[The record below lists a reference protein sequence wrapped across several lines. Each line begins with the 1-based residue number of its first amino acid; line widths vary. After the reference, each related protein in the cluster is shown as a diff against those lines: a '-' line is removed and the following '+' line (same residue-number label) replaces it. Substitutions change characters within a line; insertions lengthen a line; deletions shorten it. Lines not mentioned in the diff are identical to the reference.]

1 MKDITSFI
9 KESIDIEKS
18 KIGTYVTV
26 TLVKRENLDLSTI
39 TKKQFVKY
47 MLEDFNKA
55 VAEYDKIITPLNE
68 LRRKELIDSEVKAA
82 ISYAEKKWKTE
93 KKRNE
98 YVENIR
104 KNAEAKE
111 WYMQKADRI
120 FFDCKPDTG
129 KMSITS
135 DCVFNKNTDE
145 KQLGRAYENLK
156 KSKYFTR
163 GTGWAFKY
171 EAHSK
176 TNLYYSFRPYVDIL
190 LNETDRAEQLRDA
203 EMLRKSVDDF
213 YKNTNYWGD

>member
-9 KESIDIEKS
+9 KESVDIEKS
-18 KIGTYVTV
+18 KDRTYVTV
-26 TLVKRENLDLSTI
+26 TLVKHENLDLSTI

-55 VAEYDKIITPLNE
+55 VAEYAKIITPLNE

-82 ISYAEKKWKTE
+82 IHYAENKWKTE

-98 YVENIR
+98 FIENIR

-111 WYMQKADRI
+111 WYMEKADRI
-120 FFDCKPDTG
+120 FFDCQPDTD
-129 KMSITS
+129 KMSIND
-135 DCVFNKNTDE
+135 DCIFNKDTNE
-145 KQLGRAYENLK
+145 KQLERAYDILK

-171 EAHSK
+171 EARSK

-190 LNETDRAEQLRDA
+190 LNETDREEQKRDA
-203 EMLRKSVDDF
+203 EMLRKSVNDF